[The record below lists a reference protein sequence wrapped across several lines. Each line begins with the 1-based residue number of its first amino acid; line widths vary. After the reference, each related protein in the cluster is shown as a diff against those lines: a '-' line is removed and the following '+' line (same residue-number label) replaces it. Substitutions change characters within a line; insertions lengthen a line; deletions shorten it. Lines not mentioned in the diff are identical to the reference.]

1 MRMRHFESPLRLAVI
16 VFVTSFV
23 SGQICAQS
31 FRGPAENS
39 DKILIYPTCV
49 SCPAPSSTHSERLH
63 HVEGVVILEAVITE
77 RGTAEHIEIVKGL
90 DTGLADG
97 ALATVRHWRF
107 KPAIGKDG
115 KPMAARIPI
124 MVAFGLKKGHGIG
137 TG

>member
-1 MRMRHFESPLRLAVI
+1 MRHFKSPLRLVVI
-16 VFVTSFV
+16 VFVTCFV

-39 DKILIYPTCV
+39 DKILSYPTCV
-49 SCPAPSSTHSERLH
+49 SCPAPSSTHSERLRQ
-63 HVEGVVILEAVITE
+63 VEGVVILEAVITE
-77 RGTAEHIEIVKGL
+77 RGTAEQIEIARDL
-90 DTGLADG
+90 DTGLADK
-97 ALATVRHWRF
+97 ALAAVRCWRF
-107 KPAIGKDG
+107 KPATGKDG